1 MTDIKIRIGKRIKE
15 LRNSIGISQEQLGF
29 KAELDRTYITG
40 VESGKR
46 NISIVALEKIILALD
61 TNYTQ
66 FFNTEIFK

>member
-61 TNYTQ
+61 SDLPT
-66 FFNTEIFK
+66 FFNAVETK